1 MRLLEQYFWKATFEP
16 KIAIPT
22 RPDPP
27 TQPYGYVGPSLKCST
42 GSTAALASTAAAQGL
57 VGTMRVGST
66 NSVTNTAAVA
76 DGTRRGF
83 LVSTA
88 DTTGTSGWNVD
99 AAAKAFGRLGQGD
112 ATNPN
117 KGALGWYYGAAASA
131 NKPVMMISF
140 FPTVDGDTGLA
151 TTKSIKL
158 TAKPLGW

>member
-1 MRLLEQYFWKATFEP
+1 MK
-16 KIAIPT
+16 
-22 RPDPP
+22 
-27 TQPYGYVGPSLKCST
+27 
-42 GSTAALASTAAAQGL
+42 
-57 VGTMRVGST
+57 VGST
-66 NSVTNTAAVA
+66 NSVTNSAAVA